1 MNEKDARASERAKR
15 GASRPRPRPRARGRG
30 RGRGRGRTLLRHST
44 ELTSISSMRSTS
56 SLIFASARRR
66 CRARECRLLGFCSST
81 TRVVLMTTAR
91 SKYDKSS
98 FTSVS
103 CAPRP
108 RRPPRRE
115 DGQARTRVPVL
126 HMRALPSIRGG
137 RSLRRLRVR
146 VVGRASRFT
155 FVCSS
160 FTTSFRSPLARSDR
174 RAAPPVASRRVIA
187 SRRPSQ
193 ASTPRARS
201 RRERPARRRVP
212 VRDPP
217 GVSLPRHV
225 RPQRARGRA
234 SRGGRR
240 GRLELRPRLAV
251 PSPERVQLPRAL
263 ARADARCERRR
274 RGE

>member
-15 GASRPRPRPRARGRG
+15 GASRPRPRPRPRARGRG

-81 TRVVLMTTAR
+81 TRVVLTTAR
-91 SKYDKSS
+91 SKYDKLS

-103 CAPRP
+103 RAPRP

-115 DGQARTRVPVL
+115 DGQARTREPVL

-146 VVGRASRFT
+146 VVGRSRVVIHARLFIVLVVVT
-155 FVCSS
+155 GSH
-160 FTTSFRSPLARSDR
+160 TTAFAW
-174 RAAPPVASRRVIA
+174 
-187 SRRPSQ
+187 
-193 ASTPRARS
+193 
-201 RRERPARRRVP
+201 
-212 VRDPP
+212 
-217 GVSLPRHV
+217 
-225 RPQRARGRA
+225 
-234 SRGGRR
+234 
-240 GRLELRPRLAV
+240 
-251 PSPERVQLPRAL
+251 
-263 ARADARCERRR
+263 
-274 RGE
+274 